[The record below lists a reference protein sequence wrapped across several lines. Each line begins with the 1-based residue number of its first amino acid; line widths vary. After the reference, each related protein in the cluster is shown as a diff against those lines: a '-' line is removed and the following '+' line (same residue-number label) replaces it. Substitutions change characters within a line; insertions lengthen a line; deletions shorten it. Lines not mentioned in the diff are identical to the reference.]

1 MPSATCAPTKVLVAD
16 DSSLV
21 RRMLGQLLSGWGYE
35 AVACRDGAE
44 AWKALQEKDAPV
56 LTILDWEMPG
66 MSGIELCRKIRQA
79 AAEPYVYVI
88 LLTANEQKEAVVE
101 GLTAGADDY
110 LRKPF
115 NQQELEARLRAG
127 RRITDL
133 QAELVAAR
141 EAQRAIATH
150 DALTG
155 LWNRGAIFDLFRKEH
170 DRARR
175 EGRPLSVVMVDLDH
189 FKKVNDTYGH
199 PVGDGVLLEAAR
211 RLVSGTRTYDAIGRY
226 GGEEF
231 LVLLPGCAGDAAVG
245 RADQL
250 LHALASRPMVVDGHE
265 LSLTAS
271 LGVAVIGPGVGVD
284 SEELLRA
291 ADEALYRAKTEG
303 RNRVCR
309 A

>member
-1 MPSATCAPTKVLVAD
+1 MTSAPVRVLIAD

-21 RRMLGQLLSGWGYE
+21 RRMLERLVSSWGYE
-35 AVACRDGAE
+35 PVACADGDE
-44 AWKALQEKDAPV
+44 AWRALQEKDAPV
-56 LTILDWEMPG
+56 LAILDWEMPG
-66 MSGIELCRKIRQA
+66 LSGVEVCRMLRQA

-88 LLTANEQKEAVVE
+88 LLTANDQEKAVIE

-141 EAQRAIATH
+141 EAQRTLAAH

-155 LWNRGAIFDLFRKEH
+155 LWNRGAIFDLCAREH
-170 DRARR
+170 ARARR
-175 EGRPLSVVMVDLDH
+175 EERPLSVVMVDLDH
-189 FKKVNDTYGH
+189 FKKVNDTWGH
-199 PVGDGVLLEAAR
+199 PVGDRVLIETAH
-211 RLVSGTRTYDAIGRY
+211 RLGSGIRSYDAVGRY

-231 LVLLPGCAGDAAVG
+231 LVILPGSGRDAAMA

-250 LHALASRPMVVDGHE
+250 RLSVGSRPVTVGGHD
-265 LSLTAS
+265 LTVTAS
-271 LGVAVIGPGVGVD
+271 MGVAASLPAGTLDLEG
-284 SEELLRA
+284 LLRA
-291 ADEALYRAKTEG
+291 ADEALYRAKNEG
-303 RNRVCR
+303 RNRVCSS
-309 A
+309 